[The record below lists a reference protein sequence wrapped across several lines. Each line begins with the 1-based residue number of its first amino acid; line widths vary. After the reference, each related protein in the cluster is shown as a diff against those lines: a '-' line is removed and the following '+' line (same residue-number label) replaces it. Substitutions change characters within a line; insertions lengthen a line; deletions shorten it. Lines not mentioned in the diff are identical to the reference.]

1 VKLEPPKGFA
11 KWVFL
16 GLSLVL
22 VLIWEQV
29 QSTRLGYR
37 VEQSRGTV
45 QTQENLNASLR
56 TELQRWQSPARLME
70 QAKRRLK
77 MDPPAP
83 ASIVLLTEPVQP
95 KPTGFLARLFG
106 RNS

>member
-1 VKLEPPKGFA
+1 MEPPKGFA

-29 QSTRLGYR
+29 QSTRLGYK
-37 VEQSRGTV
+37 VEQSRGAV
-45 QTQENLNASLR
+45 QQQENLNAYLR
-56 TELQRWQSPARLME
+56 LELQRWKSPARLMD

-77 MDPPAP
+77 MDVPAP
-83 ASIVLLTEPVQP
+83 SAVVVLSDPPQVRES
-95 KPTGFLARLFG
+95 GFLARLFG
-106 RNS
+106 RG

>member
-1 VKLEPPKGFA
+1 MEPPKGFA

-37 VEQSRGTV
+37 VEHSRGVV
-45 QTQENLNASLR
+45 QTQENLNAYLR

-77 MDPPAP
+77 MDSPAP
-83 ASIVLLTEPVQP
+83 SSIVVLPDGSQP
-95 KPTGFLARLFG
+95 RPTGFLARLFG